1 MKKSFLIILSCIL
14 MVSLILTGCSSS
26 PVTSTVTATST
37 ATSTATQ
44 VTTSSTTATVT
55 ATVKPIEIKIG
66 GGVPQGHAISVSILD
81 WKKKLEAATNG
92 RVKVTFYEAGTMG
105 KSTELYDLCV
115 NNTLQAAHIA
125 EFWANKRFP
134 IVEGVD
140 NSPFTFTDLT
150 QQTKTLNTLYERGL
164 LAKETEPFK
173 LMYFTSVGTVNIFTA
188 KTKINTMADFKG
200 QKLRASG
207 TNVKTVE
214 LLGGTALTIP
224 GEEEYMSIEKGIL
237 TGNLTGSDNV
247 VARKEYEVLKY
258 GIKDPISTGAF
269 YFVMNKNFW
278 NSLPADIQATIE
290 SLNKEEGATHVSV
303 QGGAQAKAWETCQAN
318 KMEVY
323 NVDPAELAKWK
334 AATSSV
340 LTDFL
345 KSIKDQGLPG
355 DQVLAVIKEVTGK

>member
-1 MKKSFLIILSCIL
+1 MKKSWLVILSCIL
-14 MVSLILTGCSSS
+14 FVSIILAGCGS
-26 PVTSTVTATST
+26 PQTSTVTATST
-37 ATSTATQ
+37 SVAAVTSTATST
-44 VTTSSTTATVT
+44 VVNTTTTTQNQ
-55 ATVKPIEIKIG
+55 IIIKIG

-81 WKKKLEAATNG
+81 WKSKLEAATNG

-125 EFWANKRFP
+125 EFWANGRFP

-140 NSPFTFTDLT
+140 NSPFTFASLA
-150 QQTKTLNTLYERGL
+150 QQTQTLNTLYDRGL
-164 LAKETEPFK
+164 LAKEAEPFK
-173 LMYFTSVGTVNIFTA
+173 LMYFTSVGTVNLFTA
-188 KTKINTMADFKG
+188 KKKITTMADFAG
-200 QKLRASG
+200 QKIRASG

-214 LLGGTALTIP
+214 LLGGTALTVP
-224 GEEEYMSIEKGIL
+224 GDEEYMDLDKGIL

-258 GIKDPISTGAF
+258 GIKDPISAGAF

-278 NSLPADIQATIE
+278 NSLPADIQAAIE
-290 SLNKEEGATHVSV
+290 KLNKEESAAHVAT
-303 QGGAQAKAWETCQAN
+303 QGGAQSAAWDTC
-318 KMEVY
+318 KSKGMDTY
-323 NVDPAELAKWK
+323 NIDPAELAKWK
-334 AATSSV
+334 QATSSV

-345 KSIKDQGLPG
+345 KNINGKGLPG